1 MLQTLDVIS
10 VNLWDILISFINL
23 FLLYFILKKFL
34 FKPVTRML
42 KARQDAVDAQY
53 ADAEKAKAMA
63 LADKEEWDAKIKN
76 ADREAEAIIKKAADN
91 AKLRSDRIVA
101 DAHEKADGIIRVA
114 EMEADLEKKKAEDSI
129 KREIV
134 FVSTA
139 IAEKMLA
146 REVKPSDHRELIDSF
161 IDKIGDGND

>member
-1 MLQTLDVIS
+1 MQTLDVIS
-10 VNLWDILISFINL
+10 VNLWDILISLLNL
-23 FLLYFILKKFL
+23 FLLYLIIKKFM
-34 FKPVTRML
+34 FKPVAKML
-42 KARQDAVDAQY
+42 SARQAAVDAQY
-53 ADAEKAKAMA
+53 DDAKKAKEEA
-63 LADKEEWDAKIKN
+63 LADKEAWEEKIRN
-76 ADREAEAIIKKAADN
+76 ADTEAQQIIKKATDN
-91 AKLRSDRIVA
+91 AKQRGDKIVA

-114 EMEADLEKKKAEDSI
+114 EMEASLEKKKAEDSI

-161 IDKIGDGND
+161 IEHIGDGND

>member
-1 MLQTLDVIS
+1 MFQTLDVIS
-10 VNLWDILISFINL
+10 VNLWDILISLINL
-23 FLLYFILKKFL
+23 GLLYLIIKKFM
-34 FKPVTRML
+34 FKPVM
-42 KARQDAVDAQY
+42 KMISARQAAVDTEY
-53 ADAEKAKAMA
+53 ADAEKAKAEA
-63 LADKEEWDAKIKN
+63 LADKEAWEAKIKD
-76 ADREAEAIIKKAADN
+76 ADTEAEEIIKKAADT
-91 AKLRSDRIVA
+91 AKIRGDRIVA

-146 REVKPSDHRELIDSF
+146 REVKASDHRELIDSF